1 MNDLASTIDDRPHSA
16 ANGRH
21 YHLPPPPKLQDQL
34 ALFLITYNRSEYLL
48 ATLQM
53 LMESPFQ
60 GCRITVVDN
69 CSSDGT
75 SEIIASFHNRF
86 PNFKYLR
93 NRINIGGNPNY
104 LKAIELSSSEYT
116 WILCDDDFLDFSDCA
131 DVVKAIESNKFD
143 LIEIGI
149 PDKANWP
156 RGVATTVEKILEQGL
171 DYHSRM
177 TFFPAYIFRTSL
189 FDSDC
194 FCWGYKN
201 IDRLYPQFEFLNK
214 SIRDNFT
221 IYLAVNKIVI
231 RNESCDH
238 SFYPLVWYASWV
250 TCCRTIPDAA
260 VRYKA
265 IEQATIDR
273 GFYKGLGF
281 WTILDRKINNDGDFW
296 FRIISILRVFNWKQ
310 RLKYFLVLPLAF
322 MPLPLSFWVWLR
334 ASLYKLM
341 RVPKKDIPP
350 LNFVNRG

>member
-1 MNDLASTIDDRPHSA
+1 MIEDILEIIV
-16 ANGRH
+16 
-21 YHLPPPPKLQDQL
+21 
-34 ALFLITYNRSEYLL
+34 ITYNRSSFFKR
-48 ATLQM
+48 TLEQ
-53 LMESPFQ
+53 LSQSPFTA
-60 GCRITVVDN
+60 CRITILDN
-69 CSSDGT
+69 CSSDDT
-75 SEIIASFHNRF
+75 RDVALKCSEAFVDLHVITH
-86 PNFKYLR
+86 
-93 NRINIGGNPNY
+93 RINIGGNPNY

-116 WILCDDDFLDFSDCA
+116 WILCDDDYQDFSGCY

-143 LIEIGI
+143 LIAIGV
-149 PDKANWP
+149 PDKADWP

-250 TCCRTIPDAA
+250 TCCRTIPDTAI
-260 VRYKA
+260 RYKA

-296 FRIISILRVFNWKQ
+296 IRIITILRVFNWKQ